1 MNLLNKNCPRKIRD
15 KEQSGVNE
23 FLECHIVHIVKPFFR
38 LHHLK
43 FYNDIN
49 AQKQINKLAKKY
61 KNKSVVIYGAGL
73 MSYVLF
79 ENFDLSKLN
88 ITAICDA
95 KYKNESSET
104 FFTYKTISPQELQE
118 TECDAILICLKEHE
132 KIRQYIKYNLLVN
145 TKNKNIEVQRLLNIP
160 LSFIIKQISG

>member
-1 MNLLNKNCPRKIRD
+1 MSSDGSKARGSNCDTRLD
-15 KEQSGVNE
+15 KMDY
-23 FLECHIVHIVKPFFR
+23 
-38 LHHLK
+38 LK

-49 AQKQINKLAKKY
+49 AQKQINKLAKEY

-88 ITAICDA
+88 ITAVCDA

-145 TKNKNIEVQRLLNIP
+145 TKNENIEVQRLLNIP